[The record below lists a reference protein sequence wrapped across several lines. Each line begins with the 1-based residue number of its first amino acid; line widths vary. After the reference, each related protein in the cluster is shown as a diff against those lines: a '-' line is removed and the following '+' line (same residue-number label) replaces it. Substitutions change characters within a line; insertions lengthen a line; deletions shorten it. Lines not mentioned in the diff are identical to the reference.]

1 MDMASSIAAMATN
14 MSSANLQYN
23 VSMSVTKKAMDS
35 QEIELEGLLKMM
47 PPSPAGVGQNID
59 TYA

>member
-1 MDMASSIAAMATN
+1 MDMASSIASMATN

-23 VSMSVTKKAMDS
+23 VSMAVTKKAMDS
-35 QEIELEGLLKMM
+35 QEVALEGLLEMM

>member
-1 MDMASSIAAMATN
+1 MASSVAAMATN
-14 MSSANLQYN
+14 MSAAQLQYN
-23 VSMSVTKKAMDS
+23 VSLSVTKAMDS
-35 QEIELEGLLKMM
+35 QEVAMQGLLEMM

>member
-1 MDMASSIAAMATN
+1 
-14 MSSANLQYN
+14 
-23 VSMSVTKKAMDS
+23 MDS
-35 QEIELEGLLKMM
+35 QEVVMQGLLEMM